1 MIFDAYTTEVK
12 SLVASGS
19 VVLGDDDDDT
29 VKEYVIDEIDEI
41 FAWIY
46 LGTQIKM
53 NERRRCG
60 CTFTCAIERTRKS
73 NIFT

>member
-29 VKEYVIDEIDEI
+29 VTVLGRFVVKNDNADEVISVSPADGAVIVGGSLEVTE
-41 FAWIY
+41 
-46 LGTQIKM
+46 
-53 NERRRCG
+53 
-60 CTFTCAIERTRKS
+60 
-73 NIFT
+73 